1 MDGALFVTRVCRAHL
16 QEQRGGRA
24 QVGKKLNTENPS
36 RKLRR
41 QLRREKWRVH
51 MKQVVLEMEQTVDLR
66 KDVETLRQ
74 IFLEV

>member
-1 MDGALFVTRVCRAHL
+1 MGPVCDKGLQSSSSGA
-16 QEQRGGRA
+16 EGRT
-24 QVGKKLNTENPS
+24 GPSREKLNTENPS

-66 KDVETLRQ
+66 KDVETLRK